1 MMKEHFFSF
10 IILSSVILLLCNL
23 KYFCV
28 LRFSYICSVYSSVF
42 DILKFSCCI
51 HTSRGAKLVGTFLH
65 HRCQGY
71 LLHTWALTNS
81 G

>member
-1 MMKEHFFSF
+1 MMEEHLFSF
-10 IILSSVILLLCNL
+10 IVLSAVILLLCNL

-28 LRFSYICSVYSSVF
+28 LRFSCICSVYSSVF
-42 DILKFSCCI
+42 DILKISCCI
-51 HTSRGAKLVGTFLH
+51 HISRGVNLVGTFLH

-71 LLHTWALTNS
+71 LLRRWALTNS